1 MTKRLSVKLALPF
14 ILLLAACF
22 FMAPVSAM
30 ARTVPVTT
38 TTEVTGMVTFPSTP
52 LVTATPAAVA
62 T

>member
-30 ARTVPVTT
+30 ARTCTRYNYNGGHGDGDVSLH
-38 TTEVTGMVTFPSTP
+38 TFGNCNPCSGCY
-52 LVTATPAAVA
+52 
-62 T
+62 